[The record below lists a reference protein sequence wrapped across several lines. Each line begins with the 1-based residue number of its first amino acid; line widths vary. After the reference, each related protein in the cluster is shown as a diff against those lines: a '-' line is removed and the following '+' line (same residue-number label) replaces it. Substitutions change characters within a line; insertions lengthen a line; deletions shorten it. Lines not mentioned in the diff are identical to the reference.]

1 MRAVKRTGRGMRA
14 LAMAGLL
21 AAAAAAPAAAQVPS
35 VKFSLDWILQG
46 QQAPFLLGQ
55 QKGYYAAEGV
65 NLATVDAGR
74 GSTDTIGRIA
84 SGVYE
89 IGFGDLSSLIEFNAK
104 NPGKEMLAVLMVYDQ
119 APFAIVSLKKS
130 GIAKP
135 ADLKGRKG
143 ASPSFDS
150 TYRLFSVFAKVNG
163 LDPASVTWSN
173 VAPQL
178 REPMLARGE
187 TEAIAGFSFT
197 SRLSLRGLGVADG
210 DIATLMLRDHGLD
223 LYSNAVIVS
232 PDFLK
237 KNPQTVRGFVKATIR
252 SWRESVASPEAAI
265 AALKSREPLTNEAVE
280 LERLRMA
287 FEFIATPHARQAGM
301 GDVEPVRLKKQI
313 DVVTEGFQLPRA
325 VPPELVFDRAYL
337 PAAADR
343 RIGS

>member
-1 MRAVKRTGRGMRA
+1 MRAVNRTIKRVLMLAGIVFLGTG
-14 LAMAGLL
+14 
-21 AAAAAAPAAAQVPS
+21 PAAAQAPS

-46 QQAPFLLGQ
+46 QQAPFVLGHE
-55 QKGYYAAEGV
+55 KGYYAAEGV

-84 SGVYE
+84 SGVYD
-89 IGFGDLSSLIEFNAK
+89 IGFGDMSSLIEFNAK
-104 NPGKEMLAVLMVYDQ
+104 NPGKEMIAVLMVYDQ
-119 APFAIVSLKKS
+119 APFAIVSLKKT

-150 TYRLFSVFAKVNG
+150 TYRLFNVFAKVNG
-163 LDPASVTWSN
+163 LDPASVTWAN

-223 LYSNAVIVS
+223 LYSNAVIAS

-237 KNPQTVRGFVKATIR
+237 KNPQVVRGFVKASIR
-252 SWRESVASPEAAI
+252 AWRDSVADPAAAI
-265 AALKSREPLTNEAVE
+265 AALKRREPLTNEAVE
-280 LERLRMA
+280 LERLKMA
-287 FEFIATPHARQAGM
+287 FEFIATPHVRQAGM
-301 GDVEPVRLKKQI
+301 GDVEPARLKKQI
-313 DVVTEGFQLPRA
+313 DVVTEGFQLPRVMPA
-325 VPPELVFDRAYL
+325 ELVFDRGYL
-337 PAAADR
+337 PPAADR

>member
-1 MRAVKRTGRGMRA
+1 MRAGKEMVAA
-14 LAMAGLL
+14 LAALSMAGAL
-21 AAAAAAPAAAQVPS
+21 ATGTAAAQSPS

-55 QKGYYAAEGV
+55 EKGYYAAEGV

-119 APFAIVSLKKS
+119 APFAIVSLKKA

-135 ADLKGRKG
+135 ADLKGRKA

-150 TYRLFSVFAKVNG
+150 TYRLFAVFAKANG

-210 DIATLMLRDHGLD
+210 DITSLMLRDHGLD

-237 KNPQTVRGFVKATIR
+237 KNPQVVRGFVKATIR
-252 SWRESVASPEAAI
+252 AWRDSVANPAVAI
-265 AALKSREPLTNEAVE
+265 TALKNREPLTNEAVE
-280 LERLRMA
+280 LERLKMA
-287 FEFIATPHARQAGM
+287 FEFIATPHVRQAGM
-301 GDVEPVRLKKQI
+301 GDIDPARLKKQI
-313 DVVTEGFQLPRA
+313 DVVTEGFQLPRPIPA
-325 VPPELVFDRAYL
+325 ELVFDRAYL
-337 PAAADR
+337 PPAAER